1 MEPWL
6 ALALGSITMC
16 QVHYFRLLANRFRLK
31 ASLIDTK
38 SNCPKDSIV
47 MAVITYR
54 FVTLF

>member
-1 MEPWL
+1 MV
-6 ALALGSITMC
+6 GVGIGKHNRC

-47 MAVITYR
+47 MAVIKYR